1 MFSHDLERMKVSLLA
16 KALAEFVYLHRDERA
31 NFEWPDVPEGF
42 SSIGVFP
49 ALDGH
54 GRWLYFRVGDT
65 VAAPKELLESRIA
78 EKNARL
84 TEYREAASEVWLL
97 ILNNLFLGPGE
108 VCLRDEDLAQWSF
121 RSDFDK
127 VLVFERQPGGSGRV
141 IELRRY

>member
-1 MFSHDLERMKVSLLA
+1 MTELCREAPRAEGERLANVAPKAKALYSQRANAKPVDVSPVFSHDLERMKVSLLA

-65 VAAPKELLESRIA
+65 VAAPKELLESLIA
-78 EKNARL
+78 EKNAR
-84 TEYREAASEVWLL
+84 
-97 ILNNLFLGPGE
+97 
-108 VCLRDEDLAQWSF
+108 
-121 RSDFDK
+121 
-127 VLVFERQPGGSGRV
+127 
-141 IELRRY
+141 